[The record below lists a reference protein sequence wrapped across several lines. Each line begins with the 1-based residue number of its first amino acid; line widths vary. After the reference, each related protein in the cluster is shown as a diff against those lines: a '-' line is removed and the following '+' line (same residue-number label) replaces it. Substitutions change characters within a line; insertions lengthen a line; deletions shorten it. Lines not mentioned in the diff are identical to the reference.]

1 MVAVYESA
9 VAGIA
14 LMSAA
19 IMAGIAVYGMSSSRN
34 LLRQLLSIEV
44 LFNAILL
51 AIIVLASLPAGVLT
65 GFTIILISIVSG
77 EVIVLVAVIVAYY
90 RVAKSLESASIE
102 EEGV

>member
-1 MVAVYESA
+1 MAVYESA

-14 LMSAA
+14 FASAA

-44 LFNAILL
+44 LFNAVLL
-51 AIIVLASLPAGVLT
+51 GIVVLASMPANVLT

-77 EVIVLVAVIVAYY
+77 EVIVLVAVIAAYY
-90 RVAKSLESASIE
+90 RVTRSLDSGHME

>member
-1 MVAVYESA
+1 MAVYESA

-14 LMSAA
+14 FASAA
-19 IMAGIAVYGMSSSRN
+19 IMVGIAVYGMSSSRN

-44 LFNAILL
+44 LFNAVLL
-51 AIIVLASLPAGVLT
+51 GIVVLASMPANALT

-77 EVIVLVAVIVAYY
+77 EVIVLVAVIAAYY
-90 RVAKSLESASIE
+90 RVAKSLDSGHME

>member
-1 MVAVYESA
+1 MAVYESA

-14 LMSAA
+14 LATAA
-19 IMAGIAVYGMSSSRN
+19 IVAGIATYGMTSSKN

-51 AIIVLASLPAGVLT
+51 FIVVFASMPPAVLT
-65 GFTIILISIVSG
+65 GFTIVLISIVSG
-77 EVIVLVAVIVAYY
+77 EVIVLVAVIAAYY
-90 RVAKSLESASIE
+90 RVAKSLSSSDLE